1 MLHSTTY
8 KLNRG
13 AQVMKNNLTYLLIAM
28 LLLVLAAC
36 GGDDTA
42 ADTADQPEE
51 TDTATTEEEAEEA
64 KTAEETEAL
73 ETNGDIIATTVALVE
88 IMDALELDLVGVPS
102 TYKDLPER
110 YDGLPEVGM
119 AMSPDME
126 RILSL
131 KPTEVLTVTTLTD
144 YVEETFTETDTPATY
159 MDLESVEGM
168 YDGIQSLGEKY
179 DRREQAEQL
188 VSTFEEKLTEIET
201 KIEGKESPKVL
212 ILLGVPGS
220 YLVATENSYVGD
232 LVKRAGGL
240 NAIEDTDL
248 EYVQANTE
256 TLQQADADIILRM
269 AHGMPEEVVEMFDK
283 EFQENDIWSHFKA
296 VKDDRVYDL
305 EEERFGTTA
314 NLAAADALEE
324 LIGMFYPDLAE

>member
-1 MLHSTTY
+1 MRN
-8 KLNRG
+8 K
-13 AQVMKNNLTYLLIAM
+13 LTYLLIVM
-28 LLLVLAAC
+28 LFLILAAC
-36 GGDDTA
+36 GGDDSATDSENKSS
-42 ADTADQPEE
+42 DTE
-51 TDTATTEEEAEEA
+51 TATTE
-64 KTAEETEAL
+64 KITGETETL
-73 ETNGDIIATTVALVE
+73 ETDGDIIATTVALVE
-88 IMDALELDLVGVPS
+88 IMDELELDLIGVPT
-102 TYKDLPER
+102 TYKDLPKR

-126 RILSL
+126 MILSL

-144 YVEETFTETDTPATY
+144 YVEKTFTETDTPATY

-168 YDGIQSLGEKY
+168 YKGIQSLGEKY
-179 DRREQAEQL
+179 NRVEQAETL
-188 VSTFEEKLTEIET
+188 VNSFEEKLTEIEA
-201 KIEGKESPKVL
+201 KIEGQDSPKVL

-232 LVKRAGGL
+232 LVKRAGGV
-240 NAIEDTDL
+240 NAIEDSDL

-256 TLQQADADIILRM
+256 TLQQTDADIILRM

-283 EFQENDIWSHFKA
+283 EFQENDIWRHFKA
-296 VKDDRVYDL
+296 VEDDRVYDL

-324 LIGMFYPDLAE
+324 LIDMFYLDLAE